1 MTTITSVPSAGTGQR
16 RASVRRRRIDWI
28 AYAYLGPALLTMAVL
43 SIAPIV
49 YNVIIAFTNFNQMH
63 FQTYQFVGLAN
74 FKALFTPSNPMY
86 SVFIPTLVWTFVWAI
101 SVTGL
106 SYLVGLVVAIL
117 LNQKEMRE
125 SVVYRAILIIPW
137 AVPTLITMLAWQ
149 GLLNDSYGQVNMVLH
164 ALGLPSI
171 PWQTSPFWAR
181 LSMILVNVWAG
192 FPYMMTV
199 CLGAL
204 QAVPQEL
211 YEAADVEGANVWQRF
226 RFITLPSI
234 WKITLPLVIPSFAYN
249 FNNFNASYL
258 LTGGGPPRSDNPFVG
273 YTDILASAA
282 YKMTLNFNRYDL
294 AATVS
299 IVLFLIVGVLS
310 WLNMRYTGAFKE
322 ADV

>member
-1 MTTITSVPSAGTGQR
+1 MAVQAGSAAAGH
-16 RASVRRRRIDWI
+16 RRRKIDWI
-28 AYAYLGPALLTMAVL
+28 AYAYLAPALLTMAVL
-43 SIAPIV
+43 SLAPIV
-49 YNVIIAFTNFNQMH
+49 YNVVIAFTNFNQMH
-63 FQTYQFVGLAN
+63 FQSYQFVGFAN
-74 FKALFTPSNPMY
+74 FKALFTKDNPMY
-86 SVFIPTLVWTFVWAI
+86 SVFIPTLIWTFVWAV

-106 SYLVGLVVAIL
+106 CYLLGLVTAVL

-125 SVVYRAILIIPW
+125 SVVYRAVLIIPW
-137 AVPTLITMLAWQ
+137 AVPSLITMLAWQ
-149 GLLNDSYGQVNMVLH
+149 GLLNDSYGQVNMVLK
-164 ALGLPSI
+164 ALGIHPV

-181 LSMILVNVWAG
+181 VSMILVNVWAG

-204 QAVPQEL
+204 QAVPTEL
-211 YEAADVEGANVWQRF
+211 YEAAEVEGAGVWQRF
-226 RFITLPSI
+226 RYITMPSV
-234 WKITLPLVIPSFAYN
+234 WRTTLPLVIPSFAFN

-299 IVLFLIVGVLS
+299 IVLFIIVGILS
-310 WLNMRYTGAFKE
+310 WLNMRLTGAFKE
-322 ADV
+322 ADA